1 MMVGCIT
8 VAVGIASW
16 CAFVWPTY
24 SELLDARRH
33 TAQER
38 ASLAW
43 AKAVCEGERDALRKA
58 KEDLAKAR
66 ECFEAEMDR
75 YRKSRHEEH
84 DRERQLFELAAKRWE
99 PFAEAYSLP
108 APPREPFVD
117 PSSPEHEV
125 RRRQAEQEQADREV
139 AERDYRDAMF
149 RWGKFDDEFKDAEG
163 RIRQQASAGCRVSA
177 LDQLVR
183 TCRQLTADE
192 CRRAREA
199 EIDFEAVHGQ
209 EVEAESHLQMR
220 AVTGLLAGTGAG
232 FGTLLTFAAW
242 MFMFGRRTASDSA
255 P

>member
-8 VAVGIASW
+8 VAVGIAGW

-38 ASLAW
+38 ASLAL
-43 AKAVCEGERDALRKA
+43 AKAVCEGESDALLKSKA
-58 KEDLAKAR
+58 DFAKAH
-66 ECFEAEMDR
+66 ECLDAEIDR
-75 YRKSRHEEH
+75 YRHSRKEEY

-108 APPREPFVD
+108 SAPEPFVD

-125 RRRQAEQEQADREV
+125 RRRQAEQEKANGEV

-149 RWGKFDDEFKDAEG
+149 RWGKFYDEFKDAED
-163 RIRQQASAGCRVSA
+163 RNRHQAWAGCRVNALNQLMLTCGQLSA
-177 LDQLVR
+177 D
-183 TCRQLTADE
+183 A
-192 CRRAREA
+192 CRRARGA
-199 EIDFEAVHGQ
+199 EIDFEAVHRQ

-232 FGTLLTFAAW
+232 FGTLLTVAAW